1 MKRIV
6 WWPALCAVA
15 AALLA
20 RLQAHDCLLT
30 WHVALGGSDRTCRI
44 YTNSKQDSNMLQY
57 STVAFTSGAAV
68 VTVVRWV
75 SELK

>member
-1 MKRIV
+1 MI
-6 WWPALCAVA
+6 
-15 AALLA
+15 
-20 RLQAHDCLLT
+20 DCNEPLRREGR
-30 WHVALGGSDRTCRI
+30 LGGRVGLCKLFQADVPISPGPFANPMRRI
-44 YTNSKQDSNMLQY
+44 YTNSKQDSNVLQY